1 MTIMIRTK
9 ADSDAKNNV
18 CQCLSRYRKLL
29 RTFGN
34 ILSPYGVL
42 YENHEVVNVQPD
54 FFATV
59 KTSCDALND
68 SIDVV
73 KDVLKNPDLPP
84 SEEQKRMTLPWY
96 DSLHA
101 WAHDSRE
108 FIQEIYPIVRDYQG
122 GYIHSED
129 MHSLIALQSALVSMA
144 QIFWRNLTERKTD
157 EGIAACEI
165 YKLFDK
171 FQKCYREKE
180 KAFWR
185 SPDSGCRASVFCAN
199 GFAAVPLNLYANA
212 FKYLPA
218 QRPIDHSIEVSFF
231 EDENGVRIIVSSIG
245 PLVPQEDIS
254 KLWTSGFR
262 SPSANLATDEGYG
275 LGLSTVKRLCDV
287 SGFSVTITSDHRSC
301 DDDGWGLFTVSIFA
315 PRTAYVKNLSN
326 GDCKD
331 GHEGFEEMG

>member
-1 MTIMIRTK
+1 MTILTSTK
-9 ADSDAKNNV
+9 ADTQAKNEV
-18 CQCLSRYRKLL
+18 CQCLSRYQKLL
-29 RTFGN
+29 KALGGT
-34 ILSPYGVL
+34 LSPYVSL
-42 YENHEVVNVQPD
+42 FESQEIINVQPA
-54 FFATV
+54 FFAMV

-68 SIDVV
+68 SIDIV

-84 SEEQKRMTLPWY
+84 TEEQKRRTLPWY

-108 FIQEIYPIVRDYQG
+108 FIQDIYPIVRDYQG
-122 GYIHSED
+122 GYIHSAD

-144 QIFWRNLTERKTD
+144 QIFWSDLTERKVD

-185 SPDSGCRASVFCAN
+185 SPDSGCHASVFCAN

-212 FKYLPA
+212 FKYLPS

-231 EDENGVRIIVSSIG
+231 EDENGLRVIVSSIG
-245 PLVPQEDIS
+245 PLVSEEDIP
-254 KLWTSGFR
+254 KLWTPGFR

-275 LGLSTVKRLCDV
+275 LGLPTVKRLCDV

-301 DDDGWGLFTVSIFA
+301 DDEGWGLFTVSISV
-315 PRTAYVKNLSN
+315 PRSAYVDYRPNDVL
-326 GDCKD
+326 
-331 GHEGFEEMG
+331 HEPVGVR